1 MKQKNTRDKKLNKR
15 LRAILLLLPLVL
27 TLYAE
32 KSNPSPTASGSKFG
46 IDLTRNYTGHEVQ
59 ELLDIVV
66 EEAEKSITEA
76 YNAGYKQGVIEFKPD
91 VSYWKTKAEEYE
103 RQFLLEYRKKWR
115 WALSGFGI
123 GILGGAGITIG
134 VRLWY

>member
-1 MKQKNTRDKKLNKR
+1 MQKRGVKPKLNRR
-15 LRAILLLLPLVL
+15 LQLILLLLPAMQM
-27 TLYAE
+27 LYAE
-32 KSNPSPTASGSKFG
+32 KSNPSPTAFGSKFG
-46 IDLTRNYTGHEVQ
+46 IDLTRNYTAQEVQ

-103 RQFLLEYRKKWR
+103 RQFLLERRKKWR

>member
-1 MKQKNTRDKKLNKR
+1 MQKRRVKPKLNRR
-15 LRAILLLLPLVL
+15 LQLILLLLPAMQMLYTESVNL
-27 TLYAE
+27 LPNASEMKFTLDST
-32 KSNPSPTASGSKFG
+32 KSYTAQ
-46 IDLTRNYTGHEVQ
+46 EVQ

-103 RQFLLEYRKKWR
+103 RQFLLERRKKWR

>member
-1 MKQKNTRDKKLNKR
+1 MQKRRVKPKLNRR
-15 LRAILLLLPLVL
+15 LQLILLLLPLVL

-32 KSNPSPTASGSKFG
+32 SVNLLPNASEMKFRLDSTKSYTAQ
-46 IDLTRNYTGHEVQ
+46 EVQ

-103 RQFLLEYRKKWR
+103 RQFLLEHRKKWR